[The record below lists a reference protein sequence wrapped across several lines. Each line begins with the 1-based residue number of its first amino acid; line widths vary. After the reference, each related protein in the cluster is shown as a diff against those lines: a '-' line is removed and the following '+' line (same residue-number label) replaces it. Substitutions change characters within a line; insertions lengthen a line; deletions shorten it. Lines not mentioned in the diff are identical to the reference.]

1 MSLNL
6 GVYLVDQGAITPQ
19 QFTAAVKE
27 SLKRKTPI
35 GELAMREHKL
45 RMNQVYEILRLQAD
59 RKASFGRLAIEAG
72 YLNRTQLAE
81 LLYIQAEEEPP
92 IGQILVEQGA
102 ILPRDLETHRRNLQT
117 QISNRPR
124 RNALGDALV
133 SWSHQDD
140 EELNAIRD

>member
-6 GVYLVDQGAITPQ
+6 GVYLVDQGAISPK
-19 QFTAAVKE
+19 QFTEAVKE

-45 RMNQVYEILRLQAD
+45 RMNQVYEILRRQAD
-59 RKASFGRLAIEAG
+59 RKASFGKLAIEAG

-81 LLYIQAEEEPP
+81 LLYIQSEEEPP
-92 IGQILVEQGA
+92 IAQILIEQGA
-102 ILPRDLETHRRNLQT
+102 IHPLELETHRRNFQS

-124 RNALGDALV
+124 RNALGEALV
-133 SWSHQDD
+133 SWSHKDD
-140 EELNAIRD
+140 EELNAIN